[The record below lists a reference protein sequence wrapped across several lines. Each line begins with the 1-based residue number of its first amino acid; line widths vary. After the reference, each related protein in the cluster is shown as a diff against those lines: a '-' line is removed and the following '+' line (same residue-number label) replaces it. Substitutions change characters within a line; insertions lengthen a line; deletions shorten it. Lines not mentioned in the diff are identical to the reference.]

1 MNSSNKTRD
10 LVRNALEVEI
20 NKRISISIL
29 DRFGDKHY
37 MFQRQFQDTK
47 KSLENF
53 EAQKHIYN
61 LEDSICSVEKKL
73 EEKKKELHILSRFN
87 KKKINEAEILLEKVT
102 ELKEDIQSELEFI
115 NNHPQISEIG
125 HDEEAESCRDQEADK
140 EATIIQ
146 WRLDAIPQI
155 PSN

>member
-29 DRFGDKHY
+29 DRFGGKHC
-37 MFQRQFQDTK
+37 MFQRQFQNTK

-87 KKKINEAEILLEKVT
+87 KKKINEAETLLEKVT

-115 NNHPQISEIG
+115 SNHPQISEIG
-125 HDEEAESCRDQEADK
+125 HDEEAESCRDQEDDK